1 MYQPNDIVVYENIKY
16 TVKGVQNRGAYI
28 KISNASGTKVVSIRK
43 VNPFR
48 YKRGIYT
55 TSF

>member
-1 MYQPNDIVVYENIKY
+1 MYQPNDIVVHENSKY

-28 KISNASGTKVVSIRK
+28 KICNASETKVVSIRK

-48 YKRGIYT
+48 YKRGIYA